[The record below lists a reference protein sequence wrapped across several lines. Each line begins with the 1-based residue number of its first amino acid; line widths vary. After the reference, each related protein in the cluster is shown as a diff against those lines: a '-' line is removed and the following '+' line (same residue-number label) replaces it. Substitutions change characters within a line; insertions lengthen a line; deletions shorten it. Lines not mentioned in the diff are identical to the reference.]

1 MHRVPKEFVAC
12 VGVDPLFFFYGVVD
26 PLLNNSLQPPSPK
39 KKKNRNLNC
48 ENIKKKKKER
58 KKRLKCLLILY
69 FFPWD
74 GKGNSEDSGR
84 LSSRLFDHD
93 AWQSTSED

>member
-39 KKKNRNLNC
+39 NKKT
-48 ENIKKKKKER
+48 EI
-58 KKRLKCLLILY
+58 
-69 FFPWD
+69 
-74 GKGNSEDSGR
+74 
-84 LSSRLFDHD
+84 
-93 AWQSTSED
+93 

>member
-39 KKKNRNLNC
+39 KKNRNLNC
-48 ENIKKKKKER
+48 ENIKKKER

>member
-39 KKKNRNLNC
+39 KKNRNLNC
-48 ENIKKKKKER
+48 ENIKKKER

-69 FFPWD
+69 FFP
-74 GKGNSEDSGR
+74 
-84 LSSRLFDHD
+84 
-93 AWQSTSED
+93 